1 MLGADELGTVVAHRG
16 SSQAAMN
23 LIDRYR
29 LHDMPSGF
37 DPESRTALASARSTP
52 IRCTVGVAQ
61 LPVEVEVYASFGSTS
76 SSS

>member
-1 MLGADELGTVVAHRG
+1 MLGADELGTVVAHRAF
-16 SSQAAMN
+16 SQAAMN

-37 DPESRTALASARSTP
+37 DPESRTTLASARSTQ
-52 IRCTVGVAQ
+52 IRWAVGVAR
-61 LPVEVEVYASFGSTS
+61 LPVEVEVYASFGLTS